1 MNNKY
6 RSLTKAL
13 EVVGFENAT
22 VRRNVATY
30 SFNSR
35 LSSFNRLDI
44 SALDNLCK
52 DLKKRSEDDESDL
65 DFGLQQEVLL
75 KRLMHFVQDLARVGK
90 SVENIHPDEITLEA
104 IDNNAIEHEKNREA
118 FIKQSKTV
126 SAAGDPGK
134 FDKDKQ
140 WFTWRNSFIN
150 YLSLKLGSSGI
161 PLSYVIREDQEPL
174 DNAVYDDFM

>member
-1 MNNKY
+1 M
-6 RSLTKAL
+6 
-13 EVVGFENAT
+13 VGFENAM
-22 VRRNVATY
+22 VRCNVATY

-35 LSSFNRLDI
+35 LSSFNHLDI

-75 KRLMHFVQDLARVGK
+75 KGLMHFVQDLARVGK

-104 IDNNAIEHEKNREA
+104 IDNAIEHAKNREA

-134 FDKDKQ
+134 FDKGKQ
-140 WFTWRNSFIN
+140 WFTWRDSFIN
-150 YLSLKLGSSGI
+150 YLSLKASSSGI

-174 DNAVYDDFM
+174 DKMLSMMKGRDGCMCTTQWPDL

>member
-1 MNNKY
+1 MC
-6 RSLTKAL
+6 
-13 EVVGFENAT
+13 
-22 VRRNVATY
+22 RNVATY

-35 LSSFNRLDI
+35 LSSFNRLDV

-75 KRLMHFVQDLARVGK
+75 KGLIHFVQDLARVG

-104 IDNNAIEHEKNREA
+104 IDNAIERAKNREA

-126 SAAGDPGK
+126 SAAGDPERIK
-134 FDKDKQ
+134 NH
-140 WFTWRNSFIN
+140 WIM
-150 YLSLKLGSSGI
+150 LSMMTSWKRWLHVHHSVARLMIMIG
-161 PLSYVIREDQEPL
+161 D
-174 DNAVYDDFM
+174 